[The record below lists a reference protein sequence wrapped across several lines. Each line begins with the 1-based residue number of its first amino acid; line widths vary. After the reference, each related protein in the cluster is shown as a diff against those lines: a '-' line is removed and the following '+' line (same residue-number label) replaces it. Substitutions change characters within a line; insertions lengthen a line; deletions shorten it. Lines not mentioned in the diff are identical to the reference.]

1 MQSMSN
7 FKREVNKMRKK
18 KIKRQSQRVK
28 YLFGTQRMI
37 IAAIEVQW
45 YKPQIKYDF
54 KRTQ

>member
-1 MQSMSN
+1 MSN
-7 FKREVNKMRKK
+7 FKKEVNKMGKK
-18 KIKRQSQRVK
+18 KIKRQSQKVK